1 MQGRAYIIAGI
12 AFVLLLSYDLFL
24 WGGLSRTASL
34 GPVIVEASQR
44 EVSLASVYLPVGRQ
58 LTGLVGAR
66 AAADLAQSTFGSLE
80 PRLLA
85 NRAAAMDTLLSGLP
99 TLPRLGYYGAPVL
112 LLLFLLLFWRRP
124 RGVHMIGARR

>member
-1 MQGRAYIIAGI
+1 MKGKAYVVAGI
-12 AFVLLLSYDLFL
+12 AFLLLLGYDFFL

-34 GPVIVEASQR
+34 GPMMTEASKR
-44 EVSLASVYLPVGRQ
+44 EVALASLYLPVGRQ

-66 AAADLAQSTFGSLE
+66 AAAEMAQSTFDPLE

-85 NRAAAMDTLLSGLP
+85 NPAAAMDTLLSGLP
-99 TLPRLGYYGAPVL
+99 WLPRMAYYGAPVL